1 MQCIVTQ
8 SAWGRRWG
16 PGSPAG
22 GAGPILN
29 AVQRDAAVIS
39 SFLGRR
45 YKRPVAYLELAA
57 GLLPVLVLAL
67 TAWLALAAPPGFIAA
82 AVLAYAALG
91 VVVGLR
97 WKRPARPLGAANR
110 VTLLRGGLIALIA
123 GTLVVP
129 QALAEHVDV
138 VAALALAA
146 LVLDG
151 VDGWVAR
158 RTGSASAFGARFD
171 MELDAFLILVLCLCL
186 MTIGKVGAWV
196 VAIGALRYVFVLAM
210 RVLPWL
216 ARPLPDSLRRKLVC
230 VWQVASL
237 LASLSSWVQPE
248 LAHMLLGVA
257 LLLLIV
263 SFGIDIVWLRRRR
276 FAAASASNPFAE
288 SAAQSALVPSG
299 SVVPGPDPG
308 QQGSWGGSGQAQQGA
323 RS

>member
-1 MQCIVTQ
+1 MPPAPLDPSAEPRLRPLLLSASLNVGPALLLVTGLAAAIGETLRLPSGYAGQC
-8 SAWGRRWG
+8 
-16 PGSPAG
+16 
-22 GAGPILN
+22 L
-29 AVQRDAAVIS
+29 AV
-39 SFLGRR
+39 F
-45 YKRPVAYLELAA
+45 A
-57 GLLPVLVLAL
+57 GLLLAL
-67 TAWLALAAPPGFIAA
+67 TPFLPRHL
-82 AVLAYAALG
+82 
-91 VVVGLR
+91 
-97 WKRPARPLGAANR
+97 PLVNFGAANR
-110 VTLLRGGLIALIA
+110 VTLLRAGIVALLAGFVGRAELDPDRGWLLASLAGLGL
-123 GTLVVP
+123 L
-129 QALAEHVDV
+129 
-138 VAALALAA
+138 
-146 LVLDG
+146 LDG
-151 VDGWVAR
+151 IDGWLAR
-158 RTGSASAFGARFD
+158 RHGLASPFGARFD

-216 ARPLPDSLRRKLVC
+216 ARPLPDSLRRKLIC

-237 LASLSSWVQPE
+237 LASLSSWIQPE

-288 SAAQSALVPSG
+288 SAAQGARMPSG
-299 SVVPGPDPG
+299 LAVPGPDPG